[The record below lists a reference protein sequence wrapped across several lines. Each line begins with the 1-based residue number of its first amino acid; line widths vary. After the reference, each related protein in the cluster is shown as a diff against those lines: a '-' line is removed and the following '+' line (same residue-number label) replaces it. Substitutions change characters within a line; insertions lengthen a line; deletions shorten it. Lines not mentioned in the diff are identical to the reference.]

1 MLPAHPNHRS
11 DADIYAHRDS
21 GDPGCC
27 HHRTAAC
34 SNDSARRNGTSNCDN
49 SRSMIAAPP
58 AWALALT
65 FWLHLLATVTW
76 VGSLSAISFLILPAM
91 QRSLNPETQLVFI
104 EAMQKRLEPIAWFSM
119 SLLVLTGLLQMSVN
133 PHYDGFISVS
143 TQWSLAILIKHLL
156 GIVMVVVSAIQTWEV
171 IPAIRRAILK
181 SKKTANAEEL
191 NALRGREVLLLRMN
205 FGLSILILL
214 ATAFARAS

>member
-1 MLPAHPNHRS
+1 MM
-11 DADIYAHRDS
+11 
-21 GDPGCC
+21 
-27 HHRTAAC
+27 T
-34 SNDSARRNGTSNCDN
+34 
-49 SRSMIAAPP
+49 APP

-65 FWLHLLATVTW
+65 YWLHLLATVSW
-76 VGSLSAISFLILPAM
+76 VGSLAGISFLVLPAM
-91 QRSLNPETQLVFI
+91 KRALDPETQLIFI

-119 SLLVLTGLLQMSVN
+119 TLLVLTGLFQMSVN

-143 TQWSLAILIKHLL
+143 TQWSLAILTKHLL

-171 IPAIRRAILK
+171 IPAIRRAIVRSKK
-181 SKKTANAEEL
+181 SKNADEL
-191 NALRGREVLLLRMN
+191 DALRRREIQLLRMN

>member
-1 MLPAHPNHRS
+1 MLAS
-11 DADIYAHRDS
+11 
-21 GDPGCC
+21 
-27 HHRTAAC
+27 
-34 SNDSARRNGTSNCDN
+34 
-49 SRSMIAAPP
+49 PP
-58 AWALALT
+58 AWVLAIT
-65 FWLHLLATVTW
+65 YWLHLLATVTW
-76 VGSLSAISFLILPAM
+76 VGSLAGISFLVLPAM
-91 QRSLNPETQLVFI
+91 QRSLNSETQLIFL
-104 EAMQKRLEPIAWFSM
+104 EALQKRLEPIAWFSM

-143 TQWSLAILIKHLL
+143 TQWSLAILTKHLL

-181 SKKTANAEEL
+181 SKKMANAEEL

>member
-1 MLPAHPNHRS
+1 
-11 DADIYAHRDS
+11 
-21 GDPGCC
+21 
-27 HHRTAAC
+27 
-34 SNDSARRNGTSNCDN
+34 
-49 SRSMIAAPP
+49 MIASPP

-76 VGSLSAISFLILPAM
+76 VGSLAGVSLLVLPAM
-91 QRSLNPETQLVFI
+91 QRSLNPDTQLVFI

-119 SLLVLTGLLQMSVN
+119 ALLLLTGLFQMSVN

-143 TQWSLAILIKHLL
+143 TQWSVAILTKHIL

-171 IPAIRRAILK
+171 IPSIRRAIVR
-181 SKKTANAEEL
+181 SKKTKNIEEL
-191 NALRGREVLLLRMN
+191 DALRRREILLLRMN